1 MGVDL
6 RQVVA
11 AFDVDGEWVG
21 ERRFGNGHLQDT
33 RLVTLRTG
41 AGQRGV
47 VLQGINTQIFP
58 RVEELMANLV
68 RTTDHLRAALAANPP
83 AGRREVL
90 TLIPARDGTA
100 CVRDEAGGWWR
111 ATHRIQNAS
120 SRDTAT
126 GPGPV
131 RAAAR
136 AFGEFLRLL
145 SDLEPSSL
153 HEVIP
158 NFHDLAARLRAFDA
172 AVEADVLGRVRDV
185 GAEIAFV
192 RDHAGL
198 VEVLPSLS
206 LPAGLPVRATHNDT
220 KVNNALLDDDTGEGV
235 CVLDLDTVMSG
246 LSLYDFGDVV
256 RTMASLA
263 AEDEVDLSNVH
274 MDMGLFEA
282 AAESWLSEAGPVLT
296 RREVELM
303 PHAGPG
309 MTFMIGLR
317 FLIDHLQGDQYFEIR
332 RPGHNLDR
340 ARAQFALVASMERQA
355 KDMQAV
361 VQRVAGA

>member
-11 AFDVDGEWVG
+11 AFDLEGEWVG
-21 ERRFGNGHLQDT
+21 ARPFGNGHLQDT
-33 RLVTLRTG
+33 RLVTLRTV
-41 AGQRGV
+41 AGERDV

-58 RVEELMANLV
+58 RVEELMANFI
-68 RTTDHLRAALAANPP
+68 RTTDHLRAALAASPP

-90 TLIPARDGTA
+90 TLIPGRDGA
-100 CVRDEAGGWWR
+100 AFVRDEAGGFWR
-111 ATHRIQNAS
+111 ATHRIRNAS
-120 SRDTAT
+120 SRDTASE
-126 GPGPV
+126 PGQV
-131 RAAAR
+131 LAAAR

-145 SDLEPSSL
+145 SDLEPRTL

-158 NFHDLAARLRAFDA
+158 DFHDLAARLQAFDA
-172 AVEADVLGRVRDV
+172 AVEADVSGRVRDV
-185 GAEIAFV
+185 GAEVAFV

-206 LPAGLPVRATHNDT
+206 SRGGIPVRATHNDT
-220 KVNNALLDDDTGEGV
+220 KVNNALLDNDTGEGV
-235 CVLDLDTVMSG
+235 CVLDLDTVMPG

-256 RTMASLA
+256 RTMASPA
-263 AEDEVDLSNVH
+263 AEDEADVQRVH

-282 AAESWLSEAGPVLT
+282 AAEGWLSEVGPVLT
-296 RREVELM
+296 KREIQLM

-317 FLIDHLQGDQYFEIR
+317 FLTDHLRGDQYFEIH

-340 ARAQFALVASMERQA
+340 ARAQFALVGSMERQA
-355 KDMQAV
+355 AAIEAV
-361 VQRVAGA
+361 VRRIASV